1 MYPDRVVLA
10 TVCVMLGVAV
20 QYLPSQH
27 IILES
32 IAETHEDLGYKYYDV
47 MRSALQ
53 RQSLEPRVYTLELV
67 ELLLLRAHFQSL
79 CKTDS
84 EEMWLV
90 KGELMSIALAMGL
103 HRDPSMW
110 HMPRQL
116 AERRRWCWWGL
127 VALDRSVRRIT
138 STAASLILEI
148 MQMAIFLIW
157 QTCSHRLA
165 PLRHSNAV
173 RL

>member
-1 MYPDRVVLA
+1 MSPDRIVLA
-10 TVCVMLGVAV
+10 TVCVLLAVAV
-20 QYLPSQH
+20 QYLPAEH

-84 EEMWLV
+84 EEMWIV

-103 HRDPSMW
+103 HRDPDMW

-127 VALDRSVRRIT
+127 IALDRSVGFLMHII
-138 STAASLILEI
+138 ASLMLEI
-148 MQMAIFLIW
+148 
-157 QTCSHRLA
+157 T
-165 PLRHSNAV
+165 
-173 RL
+173 